1 MSDNSL
7 LTLVFW
13 GLVFISMIV
22 IGIHRFS
29 SEISTYSSDEPSG
42 SVQESQES
50 QDFEEENPYTKYESY
65 NRYEGD
71 QYNGRFCELYHAT
84 SIGVVNH
91 ARRQ

>member
-1 MSDNSL
+1 MSDSSL

-22 IGIHRFS
+22 VGIHRFL

-42 SVQESQES
+42 SVQEFQEFQEF

-71 QYNGRFCELYHAT
+71 QYNGR
-84 SIGVVNH
+84 
-91 ARRQ
+91 